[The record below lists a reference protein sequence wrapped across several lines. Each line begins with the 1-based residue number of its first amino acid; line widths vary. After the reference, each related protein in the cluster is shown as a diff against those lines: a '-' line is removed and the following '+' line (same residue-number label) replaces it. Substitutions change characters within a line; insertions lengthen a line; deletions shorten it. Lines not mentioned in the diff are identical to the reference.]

1 VAIKSRGRSSILD
14 AYVRVDASTHTS
26 ALMRE
31 HTMQL
36 LIAAFAIGLCMF
48 ERARMIGEQKTEIT
62 ENITVDKTTTQ
73 AAPRYHV

>member
-1 VAIKSRGRSSILD
+1 
-14 AYVRVDASTHTS
+14 
-26 ALMRE
+26 
-31 HTMQL
+31 MQF

>member
-1 VAIKSRGRSSILD
+1 
-14 AYVRVDASTHTS
+14 
-26 ALMRE
+26 MRE
-31 HTMQL
+31 HIMQL